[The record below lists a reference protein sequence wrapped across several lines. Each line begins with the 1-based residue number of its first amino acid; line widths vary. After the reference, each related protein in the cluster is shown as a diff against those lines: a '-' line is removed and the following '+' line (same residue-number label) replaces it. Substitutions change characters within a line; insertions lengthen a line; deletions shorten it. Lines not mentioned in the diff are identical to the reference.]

1 MNLLTRLKRTF
12 AAFSAA
18 CVIATGA
25 TGLFSVVAVTASP
38 AIADEISGAEDI
50 HAVIASQLERF
61 NADDAAGAFSHASP
75 NIQRMFRTPENFMS
89 MVQRGYPQ
97 IARSTEARFLD
108 LEMKDGALLQ
118 KVLVTGRDGRAVIA
132 AYAMVEIDGVWRIDG
147 CFLVKPPNSNA

>member
-1 MNLLTRLKRTF
+1 MNLLIRFKRTV
-12 AAFSAA
+12 AAFTTA
-18 CVIATGA
+18 CVIAAGA
-25 TGLFSVVAVTASP
+25 TGPFAVLAMTAAP
-38 AIADEISGAEDI
+38 ATADEMSGAEDI

-89 MVQRGYPQ
+89 MVRRGYPQ
-97 IARSTEARFLD
+97 IARSKDARFLD

-132 AYAMVEIDGVWRIDG
+132 AYAMVEVDGVWRIDG
-147 CFLVKPPNSNA
+147 CFLVKPPTSNA